1 MTINLRP
8 LDKNNL
14 TVKDI
19 NYKGIG
25 TDFYVDIKYQEED
38 GTYHIAQLSIDL
50 CGLDED
56 LDDRG
61 LNPVNYSE
69 VSFSVDSV
77 DLGYDEITNILV
89 NFLAH
94 YKLYLHHFS
103 ISERE
108 TYVSYASPE
117 TESDKALDLT
127 YEPSY
132 RRDSIFIDAEV
143 QREDGVDYYDL
154 LDIKI
159 KNPIKII
166 SDEELKKLGYE
177 FHEYGIYSFA
187 ILSDKDAREHMS

>member
-1 MTINLRP
+1 MKINLWP
-8 LDKNNL
+8 LDNNIA
-14 TVKDI
+14 TKDI
-19 NYKGIG
+19 NYKNVG
-25 TDFYVDIKYQEED
+25 TEFHVDIKYQEEG
-38 GTYHIAQLSIDL
+38 GTYHIAQQFIDL

-56 LDDRG
+56 LDNRG
-61 LNPVNYSE
+61 LYPVNYSG
-69 VSFSVDSV
+69 VSFSVDSA

-117 TESDKALDLT
+117 TESDKAFDLT

-132 RRDSIFIDAEV
+132 RRDAIFIDAEV

-166 SDEELKKLGYE
+166 SDEELEKLGYK

-187 ILSDKDAREHMS
+187 ILSDEDAREHMS